1 MTNQQ
6 LPVTEKPITGGF
18 SLHPGFYVINWMF
31 FSNMTILFNKWLIDT
46 AGFKYPVLLTCW
58 HLVFATVATQILSR
72 TTTLLDGRK
81 NVKMT
86 GRVYL
91 RAVVPIGVLYSG
103 SLVCSNLV
111 YLYLNV
117 AFIQMLK
124 SAGPVAVL
132 FVSWMWGVAHPS
144 FENVVNILGIAF
156 GVFLASAG
164 EIDFS
169 WVGFSF
175 QIAGIVFE
183 AMRLVMIQIL
193 LSGDDMKMD
202 PLVSLYYYAPV
213 CAAMNIVVGL
223 FTEFPSFQM
232 SDLWQTGIF
241 MLVLNASVAF
251 MLNVASVFLI
261 GKTSSL
267 VLTLAGIFKAI
278 LLVVASVMIW
288 NTTITFLQ
296 FVGYSVALF
305 GLIYYSLGW
314 SQIKTMSANASTW
327 AAGVYANGF
336 ADVGGNTRIKRAV
349 TIGLALLIT
358 LMLFIGLTRG
368 PSATG
373 EDGKST
379 QSPDSEGWGFSW
391 MSYLGWSQ

>member
-1 MTNQQ
+1 MTNPS
-6 LPVTEKPITGGF
+6 LPITEKPTAGGF
-18 SLHPGFYVINWMF
+18 SLHPGFYVLNWMF

-58 HLVFATVATQILSR
+58 HLVFATLATQILAK
-72 TTTLLDGRK
+72 TTTLVDGRK
-81 NVKMT
+81 RVKMT

-124 SAGPVAVL
+124 AAAPVAVL
-132 FVSWMWGVAHPS
+132 FISWVWGVANPTL
-144 FENVVNILGIAF
+144 ENVVNVIGIAF

-169 WVGFSF
+169 WIGFAF
-175 QIAGIVFE
+175 QFGGIVFE
-183 AMRLVMIQIL
+183 AMRLVMIQLL

-213 CAAMNIVVGL
+213 CAVMNIIVGL
-223 FTEFPSFQM
+223 FTEFRTFQIAH
-232 SDLWQTGIF
+232 LWDTGVFVLI
-241 MLVLNASVAF
+241 LNAGVAF

-267 VLTLAGIFKAI
+267 VLTLAGILKAI
-278 LLVVASVMIW
+278 LLVVASVIIW
-288 NTTITFLQ
+288 QTTITLLQ
-296 FVGYSVALF
+296 FLGYSIALF
-305 GLIYYSLGW
+305 GLVYYSIGW
-314 SQIKTMSANASTW
+314 SQIKTLGAGAAAWSAK
-327 AAGVYANGF
+327 VYSNGF
-336 ADVGGNTRIKRAV
+336 GEATGNTRIRRAV
-349 TIGLALLIT
+349 TIALVVLITFMLLIG
-358 LMLFIGLTRG
+358 FSRHSSE
-368 PSATG
+368 PG
-373 EDGKST
+373 EGERPT